1 MAGVAE
7 IPTTAPASSAAAVA
21 VPPPP
26 ARRGSFWDWIG
37 LPGHFISLALLF
49 GTWELV
55 AQFGSFNPYLLPALS
70 TVLHRVGED
79 VATGEFFLKIGAT
92 LYRLLAGFSIAAVL
106 GVGIGILMTRF
117 RLVKWFFDPVV
128 SVGFPMPKVAFLPIF
143 MLWFGAY
150 DLSKIVLIAFASFFA
165 IAANTIAGT
174 QGVDRQLI
182 WSARSLGASEG
193 TILRTV
199 ILPAALPQILT
210 GFQIALPLGMIV
222 TIVAEM
228 LMGGVGLGGS
238 MIHAQRFAD
247 SPGVFAGIIEIGLSG
262 FMVIWAVRAIRARL
276 LVWHQETAKK

>member
-7 IPTTAPASSAAAVA
+7 ATTSAASATVEA
-21 VPPPP
+21 PPPP
-26 ARRGSFWDWIG
+26 PSAGFWDRLG
-37 LPGHFISLALLF
+37 LPGHFISIGLLLA
-49 GTWELV
+49 TWEIV
-55 AQFGSFNPYLLPALS
+55 SRTGTFNPYLLPPLS
-70 TVLHRVGED
+70 VVLQKVGED
-79 VATGEFFLKIGAT
+79 IVTGEFFFKIGAT

-106 GVGIGILMTRF
+106 GVGIGILMSRF
-117 RLVKWFFDPVV
+117 KVVKWFFDPIV

-174 QGVDRQLI
+174 QGVDKNLI

-193 TILRTV
+193 KILRTV
-199 ILPAALPQILT
+199 ILPAAMPQILT

-228 LMGGVGLGGS
+228 LMGGLGLGGA

-262 FMVIWAVRAIRARL
+262 FLVIWAVRAIRARL
-276 LVWHQETAKK
+276 LVWHQEASRK

>member
-7 IPTTAPASSAAAVA
+7 ASTA
-21 VPPPP
+21 VPAAPDLEVAAPPP
-26 ARRGSFWDWIG
+26 APLGGFWDRLGI
-37 LPGHFISLALLF
+37 PGHFISLTVLF
-49 GTWELV
+49 VAWELISRS
-55 AQFGSFNPYLLPALS
+55 GTFNPYLLPPLS
-70 TVLHRVGED
+70 VVLQRVGED
-79 VATGEFFLKIGAT
+79 IATGEFFLKIGAT
-92 LYRLLAGFSIAAVL
+92 LYRLLSGFAIAATL

-117 RLVKWFFDPVV
+117 RVVKWFFDPLV

-174 QGVDRQLI
+174 QGVDKNLI

-193 TILRTV
+193 KILRTV

-247 SPGVFAGIIEIGLSG
+247 SPGVFAGIVEIGLSG
-262 FMVIWAVRAIRARL
+262 FMVIWTVRALRARL
-276 LVWHQETAKK
+276 LIWHQEASRK

>member
-1 MAGVAE
+1 MAGVADAP
-7 IPTTAPASSAAAVA
+7 IVAAPADVA
-21 VPPPP
+21 PPPEHVEVK
-26 ARRGSFWDWIG
+26 GFWDRLG
-37 LPGHFISLALLF
+37 LPGHFISLAVLF
-49 GTWELV
+49 LAWELV
-55 AQFGSFNPYLLPALS
+55 SRSGSFNPYLLPPLS
-70 TVLHRVGED
+70 VVLHRVGVD
-79 VATGEFFLKIGAT
+79 IATGEFFLKIGAT
-92 LYRLLAGFSIAAVL
+92 LYRLLAGFGIAAVL

-117 RLVKWFFDPVV
+117 RVVKWFFDPVV

-150 DLSKIVLIAFASFFA
+150 DLSKIVLIAFACFFA

-174 QGVDRQLI
+174 QGVERQLI

-193 TILRTV
+193 KILRTV
-199 ILPAALPQILT
+199 VLPAALPQILT

-247 SPGVFAGIIEIGLSG
+247 SPGVFAGIVEIGLSG
-262 FMVIWAVRAIRARL
+262 FLVIWSVRAIRARL
-276 LVWHQETAKK
+276 LRWHQEAARR